1 MQETEKELQTWAGA
15 DGVPSE
21 TGCIC
26 LSNTEAWDLMPM
38 QRQKAGIK
46 TRSSPAQIDGKETTS
61 VSPGLRV
68 EQKCLLRIQNF
79 RPAFPEDPKFCY
91 TICIV

>member
-15 DGVPSE
+15 DGVFSLRRVVYVSV
-21 TGCIC
+21 TRR
-26 LSNTEAWDLMPM
+26 AWGILMPV

-61 VSPGLRV
+61 VPQGS
-68 EQKCLLRIQNF
+68 E
-79 RPAFPEDPKFCY
+79 
-91 TICIV
+91 